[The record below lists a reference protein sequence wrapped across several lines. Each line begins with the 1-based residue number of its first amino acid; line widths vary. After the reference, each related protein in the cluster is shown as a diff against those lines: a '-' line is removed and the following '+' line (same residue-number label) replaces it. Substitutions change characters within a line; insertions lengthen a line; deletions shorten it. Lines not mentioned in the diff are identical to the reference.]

1 MSHLDFD
8 KPDHRDYYQPQEYE
22 FYFYG
27 TGSEYFKIWI
37 VNLILTIITLGIYS
51 PWAKVRRLRYF
62 YGNTEVNDT
71 AFDFVANP
79 KRILFGRLIAIAIY
93 IIISVVG
100 QISPDLAMAG
110 GLVIFVV
117 MPWLMRSTMRFM
129 ARNSQYNNVHF
140 SFNGSLLEAY
150 LVAIIAIVLSVI
162 SFGLLAPVAWWL
174 FKRYQFD
181 NTYFGQLKFEFNTS
195 ITDMYKAMMMP
206 ILIVIGLVITGVF
219 LLAFSL
225 TLNDYIGGQVLALFI
240 VGFYFLLLLITPLMQ
255 AYTHQAIW
263 DKLTL
268 GDNEFRLDNFSP
280 IRFAVIQA
288 TNYIAIVLSLGL
300 FYPWAKVRLHRYKVE
315 TLTLVAYDDFD
326 ALATPNMDSVSSVAE
341 EISDVFDFDVSW

>member
-8 KPDHRDYYQPQEYE
+8 KPDHYNFYQPQEYE

-37 VNLILTIITLGIYS
+37 VNLILTIITLGVYS

-62 YGNTEVNDT
+62 YGNTEVNDAT
-71 AFDFVANP
+71 FDFVANP

-93 IIISVVG
+93 VIISMAG
-100 QISPDLAMAG
+100 QLSPDVAMMG

-140 SFNGSLLEAY
+140 RFDGSLGQAY
-150 LVAIIAIVLSVI
+150 LVAIVAVVMAVF
-162 SFGLLAPVAWWL
+162 SFGLLAPMGWWA

-181 NTYFGQLKFEFNTS
+181 NTYFGPLKFEFNTS
-195 ITDMYKAMMMP
+195 ITDMYKAMIMP
-206 ILIVIGLVITGVF
+206 ILIVIGLAIVGFFV
-219 LLAFSL
+219 LAFSL
-225 TLNDYIGGQVLALFI
+225 TLNNHIGGQMLALFI
-240 VGFYFLLLLITPLMQ
+240 VGFYFLFLLITPLMQ
-255 AYTHQAIW
+255 AYTHRAIW

-280 IRFAVIQA
+280 IRFAFIQA

-326 ALATPNMDSVSSVAE
+326 TLATASMDDVSSVAE